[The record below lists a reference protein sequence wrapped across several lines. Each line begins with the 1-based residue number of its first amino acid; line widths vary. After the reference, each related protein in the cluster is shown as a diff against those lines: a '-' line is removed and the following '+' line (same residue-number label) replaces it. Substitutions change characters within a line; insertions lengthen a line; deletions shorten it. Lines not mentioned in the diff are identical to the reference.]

1 MTPVRPRLQRGV
13 IIVPSALTLGNLFFG
28 VWAIVS
34 AAGGDFERAAWL
46 IVIAGI
52 ADTLD
57 GRVAR
62 VTRTGSRFGEE
73 LDSLVDAISFGVA
86 PAFIIY
92 HLFLTDGAW
101 SWIAGFFYISATVVR
116 LARFNVEQA
125 GHAKVAFH
133 GLPSP
138 SAGMLLATFYPFSRT
153 PFFETY
159 LSGLRWPEL
168 MIGLMIVLG
177 LLMMSHVL
185 YPVVPK
191 FGFRT
196 RRGIVN
202 GLFLMTMI
210 VLAITIPSYFFF
222 PALLG
227 YVSYGVGKS
236 LVLGF
241 FERMPDEDLLLD
253 EEPGDEAGAELRD
266 IDYRE
271 LSPWQRFRMHRHGR
285 RHDDVINEEDTL

>member
-1 MTPVRPRLQRGV
+1 MRPVRPRLQRGV

-28 VWAIVS
+28 IWAIVS
-34 AAGGDFERAAWL
+34 AARGEFERAAWL

-62 VTRTGSRFGEE
+62 ITQTGSRFGEE

-86 PAFIIY
+86 PAVIIY
-92 HLFLTDGAW
+92 HLFLADGGAW
-101 SWIAGFFYISATVVR
+101 SWIACFFYVSSAVVR

-138 SAGMLLATFYPFSRT
+138 SAGMTLATFYPFSQT
-153 PFFETY
+153 PFFAEY
-159 LSGLRWPEL
+159 LGGFRWPEL

-177 LLMMSHVL
+177 LLMMSHIL

-191 FGFRT
+191 FGFRS
-196 RRGIVN
+196 RRGILN

-210 VLAITIPSYFFF
+210 VLAITAPSYFFF
-222 PALLG
+222 PALL
-227 YVSYGVGKS
+227 SYIAYGMVKT

-241 FERMPDEDLLLD
+241 FERMPDQDMLLD

-271 LSPWQRFRMHRHGR
+271 LSPWQRFRMHRMR
-285 RHDDVINEEDTL
+285 RRTDLIDEEDTL